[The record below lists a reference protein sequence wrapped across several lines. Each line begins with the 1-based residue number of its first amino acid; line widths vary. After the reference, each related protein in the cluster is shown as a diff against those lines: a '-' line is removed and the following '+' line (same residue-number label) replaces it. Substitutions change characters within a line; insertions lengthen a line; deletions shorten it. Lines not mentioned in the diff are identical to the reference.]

1 MNSRFLHF
9 ITLGVVFLA
18 ACGGGGGNSD
28 TGTDTGTNASTDTPS
43 GQTSPAINPPASMSV
58 RLLADNQVRL
68 QLIGTG
74 TPARPVC
81 IRQDAVTPSASDPCF
96 SDPQALTLEQTQN
109 ITTPSDTQRK
119 TFTAWLLKADNTVT
133 RHAVLSVP
141 GRTCSTAAYAF
152 LAAAQTQQPAVCVLT
167 GAVTGGVTNLYE
179 SVLLLEPIKAPIS
192 ANNFLSYVNQ
202 GFYDQTVFHRFLRS
216 GANVVQGGGFS
227 HNGSNYIAKTPT
239 LAAIALESTI
249 SSGLS
254 NTAGTIAMAR
264 TSEPDSAT
272 AGFFVNTTANLGF
285 DSTNV
290 RNGYA
295 VFGRFIYGASSWGDL
310 LDSVPAGNEVINP
323 TSTVRLHWA
332 YQIQ

>member
-1 MNSRFLHF
+1 M
-9 ITLGVVFLA
+9 A
-18 ACGGGGGNSD
+18 ACGGGGGGGNSD

-43 GQTSPAINPPASMSV
+43 GQTSPPINPPASMSV

-96 SDPQALTLEQTQN
+96 SNPEALTLEQTQK
-109 ITTPSDTQRK
+109 ITPSDTQRK
-119 TFTAWLLKADNTVT
+119 TFNAWLLKADNTVT
-133 RHAVLSVP
+133 RHASLSVP
-141 GRTCSTAAYAF
+141 GRTCSTAAYAS
-152 LAAAQTQQPAVCVLT
+152 LVAAKTQLPAVCMLT
-167 GAVTGGVTNLYE
+167 ATGTGDLRE
-179 SVLLLEPIKAPIS
+179 SVVLLEPVKAPIS
-192 ANNFLSYVNQ
+192 ANNFLRYVNQ

-227 HNGSNYIAKTPT
+227 HNGSNYVEK
-239 LAAIALESTI
+239 AANQQAIPLESTLR
-249 SSGLS
+249 SGLS

-295 VFGRFIYGASSWGDL
+295 VFGQFIYGVASWGDL
-310 LDSVPAGNEVINP
+310 LGSVPAGNEVINP